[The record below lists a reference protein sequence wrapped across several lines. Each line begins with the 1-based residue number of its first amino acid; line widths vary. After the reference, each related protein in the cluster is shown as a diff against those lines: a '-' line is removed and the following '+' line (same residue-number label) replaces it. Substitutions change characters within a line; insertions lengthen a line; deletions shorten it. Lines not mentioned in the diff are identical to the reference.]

1 MQKHLNTYRI
11 INMDDKKIEID
22 RSEISVD
29 EIAKRAYIQMKS
41 GTLNDVV
48 DAALYAGCQ
57 AGVMEAIKTIYKI
70 ELNGEQN

>member
-1 MQKHLNTYRI
+1 MS
-11 INMDDKKIEID
+11 DKKVELIDKSEID
-22 RSEISVD
+22 IEK
-29 EIAKRAYIQMKS
+29 IAKRAYNQMKS
-41 GTLNDVV
+41 GTVNDVV